1 MTASAPGSLRRP
13 ASAPLSSVLGVDPR
27 AQLVSLMHVSHDL
40 RSDATRGEALA
51 PAAEAS
57 PLRAADARRT
67 IAAIRAR
74 TASSTSRVADSA
86 ERRRKMLHVPP
97 AAEPQLLRPLSS
109 GRLHSLHDFD
119 CGPPLP
125 RSEHHRPVAPS
136 TSRPE
141 EERSAG
147 SLRLSARGSVRTKLR
162 GQLKHEWAQSWHPA
176 HPNPKPKPMAK
187 PNPKPKPKPNPKPKS
202 SPNPNQAPSGCAQGG
217 RVLAQPDGRS
227 RRSGARPPRRT
238 HACVPPTPAC
248 RPSLRA
254 DHACVP
260 PTPVLGGPVLRGPV
274 LRGASRL
281 SPVRVAASAAPGEWR
296 GAAAERRGRG
306 RCYRC
311 RCRRRG
317 RRAGRARDAG
327 REG

>member
-1 MTASAPGSLRRP
+1 MTASAPGSSRRP
-13 ASAPLSSVLGVDPR
+13 ASAQPLSSVLNVDPR
-27 AQLVSLMHVSHDL
+27 AQLVSLMHVSHHL

-51 PAAEAS
+51 PAEEAS

-74 TASSTSRVADSA
+74 TASSTSRVFDSA

-97 AAEPQLLRPLSS
+97 AVEPQLLRPLSS

-176 HPNPKPKPMAK
+176 HPNPKPKP
-187 PNPKPKPKPNPKPKS
+187 NKPKPNPKPKP
-202 SPNPNQAPSGCAQGG
+202 SPSPDQAPSGCAQGG
-217 RVLAQPDGRS
+217 RVLAQPDCRR
-227 RRSGARPPRRT
+227 RRSGARP
-238 HACVPPTPAC
+238 
-248 RPSLRA
+248 
-254 DHACVP
+254 
-260 PTPVLGGPVLRGPV
+260 
-274 LRGASRL
+274 
-281 SPVRVAASAAPGEWR
+281 
-296 GAAAERRGRG
+296 
-306 RCYRC
+306 
-311 RCRRRG
+311 
-317 RRAGRARDAG
+317 
-327 REG
+327 

>member
-74 TASSTSRVADSA
+74 TASSTSRLADSA

-248 RPSLRA
+248 RSRLRA

-306 RCYRC
+306 RRC
-311 RCRRRG
+311 RCHCRCHCRCR
-317 RRAGRARDAG
+317 
-327 REG
+327 